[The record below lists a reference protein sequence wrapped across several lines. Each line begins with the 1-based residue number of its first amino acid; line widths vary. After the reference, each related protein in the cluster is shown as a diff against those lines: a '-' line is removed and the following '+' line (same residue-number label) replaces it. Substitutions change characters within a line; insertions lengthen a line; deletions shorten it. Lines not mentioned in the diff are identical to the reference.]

1 MLVRKPWKEELA
13 IIDDTMKAISGV
25 TDPEDLVDA
34 YWTGIGKLL
43 TIGEYVALSRRGVA
57 APHYVVTRSSRFTE
71 HFNPWTQR
79 DKLPVLSGG
88 LLGEIAYAERP
99 VILEDLAERL
109 RPDDPG
115 HFYLQGF
122 GSAVA
127 LPQYDGGVAL
137 NTTIMLFPPG
147 VDIDRTAIPILHWQS
162 GLFGRGTRNLVLRNQ
177 LDEALAAID
186 RELKAVGEIQR
197 SLLPRELPAI
207 PGVELWASYRTSAR
221 AGGDY
226 YDLYPLSGGRW
237 GVFIADVSGHGT
249 PAAVLMAII
258 RAIAHTFPPDHQ
270 SPTELLAF
278 LNRELVRSYA
288 QQGAFVT
295 AFYAILDPAG
305 PDGSRRLTYSSAG
318 HNPPRLVRIG
328 AEGPEGVRVTG
339 LDQDAELPMGILP
352 EPAYQPVR
360 VELRA
365 GDQLVFYTDGITE
378 APAAGAAYDQFG
390 TDRLD
395 AACRAAA
402 GLGPR
407 GVLERIEAD
416 VGTYT
421 ADAPLSDDRTM
432 LAMRLG

>member
-34 YWTGIGKLL
+34 YWNGIGKLL
-43 TIGEYVALSRRGVA
+43 AIGEYVALSRRGVA

-99 VILEDLAERL
+99 LILEDLADRL

-127 LPQYDGGVAL
+127 LPQYDGGLAL
-137 NTTIMLFPPG
+137 NTTVMLFPPG
-147 VDIDRTAIPILHWQS
+147 AEIDHAAIPILHWQS

-177 LDEALAAID
+177 LDEALASID

-207 PGVELWASYRTSAR
+207 AGVELWASYRTSAR

-237 GVFIADVSGHGT
+237 GIFIADVSGHGT

-258 RAIAHTFPPDHQ
+258 RAIAHTFAPDHQ
-270 SPTELLAF
+270 SPTDLLAF

-295 AFYAILDPAG
+295 AFYAILDPAR

-318 HNPPRLVRIG
+318 HNPPRLVRVG
-328 AEGPEGVRVTG
+328 GDSRVVG
-339 LDQDAELPMGILP
+339 LDQDADLPMGILP
-352 EPAYQPVR
+352 EPEYQPVR
-360 VELRA
+360 VDLGA
-365 GDQLVFYTDGITE
+365 GDLLVFYTDGITE
-378 APAAGAAYDQFG
+378 AAGAGAAYDQFG
-390 TDRLD
+390 TGRLD
-395 AACRAAA
+395 AACGAAA
-402 GLGPR
+402 ALGPR
-407 GVLERIEAD
+407 GVLERIEAE
-416 VGTYT
+416 VEAFTGG
-421 ADAPLSDDRTM
+421 AAPGDDRTM
-432 LAMRLG
+432 VAVRLTRP